1 MKLKRISGV
10 FYSYVDIIEYGIIRN
25 WLYFKKKYDFYLF
38 VNIKKNVE
46 RRTEAKLNFR
56 FSAVIISVTVSVA
69 VSDVMGIG
77 SCSSRISARDFW
89 YSYIQ
94 CNLMAND
101 FKFVF

>member
-25 WLYFKKKYDFYLF
+25 WLYLKKKYDFYLF

-56 FSAVIISVTVSVA
+56 FSAVIISVA
-69 VSDVMGIG
+69 VSDVMDFG